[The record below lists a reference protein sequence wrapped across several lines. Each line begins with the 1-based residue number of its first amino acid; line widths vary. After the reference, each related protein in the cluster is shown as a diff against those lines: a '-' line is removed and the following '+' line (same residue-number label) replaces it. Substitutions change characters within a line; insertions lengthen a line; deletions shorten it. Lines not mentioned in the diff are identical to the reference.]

1 MPEACPVYRPRKP
14 HLTPH
19 YQCVQDHFETL
30 EQLWP
35 ERFEKHFGFWRP
47 YLKEVMLRYL
57 ACGDLHAG
65 FARLVCQG
73 CGRNF
78 LLAYSCKRRYFCPS
92 CHQKRAVEFGEWLCG
107 HVLKAVPHRHLVF
120 SIPKLLRR
128 FFLRDRKL
136 LADLSACAWEALKTF
151 LQAAVP
157 EPGCCPGGI
166 VATQTFRDLPHRY
179 HPHLHVLATDGCFY
193 MEYLPQEAK
202 VLYQSKDGNE
212 KKTCSALEWLA
223 AMGTHVPDRYQ
234 QCVRYYGAYANS
246 TRGQAAQTATGRP
259 HPHRAG
265 AADLFG
271 TVSQELGTPD
281 PEGL

>member
-19 YQCVQDHFETL
+19 YQCVQDHFE
-30 EQLWP
+30 
-35 ERFEKHFGFWRP
+35 
-47 YLKEVMLRYL
+47 
-57 ACGDLHAG
+57 
-65 FARLVCQG
+65 
-73 CGRNF
+73 
-78 LLAYSCKRRYFCPS
+78 SKRRYFCPS
-92 CHQKRAVEFGEWLCG
+92 CHLSACGHAQADQKRAVEFGEWLCG

-136 LADLSACAWEALKTF
+136 LADLSVCAWETLKTF

-271 TVSQELGTPD
+271 TVSQELGTPN